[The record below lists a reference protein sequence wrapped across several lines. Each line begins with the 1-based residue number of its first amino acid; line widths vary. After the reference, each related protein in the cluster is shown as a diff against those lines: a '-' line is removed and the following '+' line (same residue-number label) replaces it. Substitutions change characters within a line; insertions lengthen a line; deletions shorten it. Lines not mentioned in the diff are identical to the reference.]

1 MSKKEKKEKK
11 EKKNKKE
18 QKSVAVQAQEE
29 ALLTS
34 EQDSIDILQTNK
46 STLHDLLAPSGIDAT
61 HYDYLEIFSKISRF
75 ARTFYLTTIPRQ
87 ATFPYFLSG
96 IYEFG
101 DINTSVFVT
110 PISESKS
117 QNDLNKQIV
126 ELQSERYVAHDR
138 GDINRESILST
149 KQAEAEALRDQ
160 IAAGYNKLFEAT
172 IVCTLFAYSKAELD
186 KMSEI
191 LSMEASKTQLG
202 LKTAWA
208 LQEEGFKSNLPLNNN
223 YITRKHT
230 FDRGSMATVFPFV
243 NADAGMDTGVP
254 IGMNKQTGLPL
265 IFDNFSS
272 TLTNYNMII
281 FGKSGAG
288 KSVTIKTIMA
298 RSAILMGHENLVLD
312 AEGEYVTM
320 AEVLRGI
327 NIDISPKSDTVIN
340 IFDVETEI
348 TKDEITGREKYE
360 KNIENK
366 VEDVTQAL
374 LTMARGSTK
383 SEEVNELTK
392 QIIAEIVAEAYA
404 KKGITSDPESLYTT
418 STGAEISRVKK
429 LMPTISEWYDLLLE
443 KAESNTNDT
452 YRYHYD
458 YLTKVMRQFCKKYN
472 GQMAYFDGQ
481 STYDLLDGS
490 AFININISQ
499 LEERFARPLA
509 QQILLTWI
517 WEKYVKKNSEDKTKA
532 RSRRVLVDEAW
543 MLLAY
548 PEAVDFLNTMA
559 RRARKRNVSLTVVS
573 QKFQDFY
580 ENKSCQA
587 VLTSA
592 DTKLFLAQD
601 KSEIEYLKE
610 VFKLSEGEADFLI
623 TCSRGEGLIKIGY
636 SSAVIAIKPTQR
648 EFEFVETNLQ
658 KLIEMR
664 RNKGG

>member
-202 LKTAWA
+202 LKTTWA

-348 TKDEITGREKYE
+348 TKDEITGREKYVL
-360 KNIENK
+360 NIENK

-383 SEEVNELTK
+383 SEEFNELTK